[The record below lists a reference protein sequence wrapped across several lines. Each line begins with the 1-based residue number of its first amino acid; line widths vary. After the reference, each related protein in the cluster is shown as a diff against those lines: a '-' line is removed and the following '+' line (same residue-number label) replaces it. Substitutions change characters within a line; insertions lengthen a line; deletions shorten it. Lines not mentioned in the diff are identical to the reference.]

1 MNSKLFRYSD
11 FLNESKIEML
21 LEANIT
27 YSILFNKVLDQIDS
41 PIAKALLD
49 LSGKEVD
56 VNTNFIEVNREKDD
70 VVFFKPD
77 DKVAKSAMV
86 PHPGACYDAFSK
98 NVFKDEFRIPKTDQT
113 GEIIKE
119 YTREEVESLSAG
131 NFSWLYENGGHLVVF
146 MWRDEKGVGKC
157 VYDYRTLTFGP
168 ETVKRAEVGVGRL
181 VRAILKKA
189 DIQFK
194 DSEVED
200 FVYKYRAEVAKLGD
214 VFSRFQILKGEDIRK
229 YYHHKKYENEKGT
242 LGSSCM
248 RYDRCQRYLDIYVK
262 NPEQCN
268 LVVLMSDEKD
278 DSICGRAILWT
289 DVDGKRIMD
298 RIYTNRTQDEQL
310 FKDFAKKEGFYH
322 KRNQNM
328 SEDEPFISPET
339 GEWLYIHAKVVLS
352 VERYDY
358 YPYMDSFKYFYE
370 GPFRD
375 TSNGRQSYL
384 TNSTRFGYDFELTDT
399 DGGHSES
406 GCDCCGGGEGNVE
419 CWECDGRGSFRCQN
433 CDDGVIECGTCGG
446 LHEMDCPG
454 CDGSGEDEEGGECSD
469 CSGTGTHTCEEC
481 GGEDIECGDC
491 GGEGRI
497 ECEECGGNGS
507 LDCPECG

>member
-1 MNSKLFRYSD
+1 MNSKLFKYSE
-11 FLNESKIEML
+11 FLKESKIELL

-27 YSILFNKVLDQIDS
+27 YRILFNKVLDQIDS

-86 PHPGACYDAFSK
+86 PHPGAAYDEFSK
-98 NVFKDEFRIPKTDQT
+98 RVFKDEFRIPKTDQT

-119 YTREEVESLSAG
+119 YTREEVEDLSAG

-157 VYDYRTLTFGP
+157 VYDSRSLTFGP
-168 ETVKRAEVGVGRL
+168 ETVKKAEVGVGRL

-194 DSEVED
+194 ESEIED

-214 VFSRFQILKGEDIRK
+214 VFSRFQILKGEDIRT
-229 YYHHKKYENEKGT
+229 YYHKDKYENNKGT

-248 RYDRCQRYLDIYVK
+248 RYNRCQRYLDIYVK

-268 LVVLMSDEKD
+268 LVVLMSDDKD
-278 DSICGRAILWT
+278 NTICGRAILWT
-289 DVDGKRIMD
+289 DVEGRRIMD

-310 FKDFAKKEGFYH
+310 FKEFAKKNGFYC
-322 KRNQNM
+322 KRSQNM

-339 GEWLYIHAKVVLS
+339 GAEETIKTKIELS
-352 VERYDY
+352 IKSYDY
-358 YPYMDSFKYFYE
+358 FPYMDSFKYFYE
-370 GPFRD
+370 G
-375 TSNGRQSYL
+375 SQSYL
-384 TNSTRFGYDFELTDT
+384 TNSKRFDYDLELIDT
-399 DGGHSES
+399 DGGYSGSE
-406 GCDCCGGGEGNVE
+406 CECCGGETTVE
-419 CWECDGRGSFRCQN
+419 CYECNGRGSFRCQN
-433 CDDGVIECGTCGG
+433 CGGEGNLECGTCGG
-446 LHEMDCPG
+446 THEMECTD
-454 CDGSGEDEEGGECSD
+454 CDGSGEDGEGAECSG
-469 CSGTGTHTCEEC
+469 CSGTGNHTCEGC
-481 GGEDIECGDC
+481 DAEDIECGEC
-491 GGEGRI
+491 GGEGRM
-497 ECEECGGNGS
+497 ECEDCGGNGNRE
-507 LDCPECG
+507 CPECQ

>member
-1 MNSKLFRYSD
+1 MNNRLFRYSE
-11 FLNESKIEML
+11 FLKESKIELL

-27 YSILFNKVLDQIDS
+27 YSMLFNKVLDQIDS

-86 PHPGACYDAFSK
+86 PNPGAAYDTFSK
-98 NVFKDEFRIPKTDQT
+98 NLFKDEFRIPKADQT

-119 YTREEVESLSAG
+119 YTREEIESLSAG
-131 NFSWLYENGGHLVVF
+131 NFFSWLYDNGGHLVVF

-157 VYDYRTLTFGP
+157 VYDNRTLAFGP

-214 VFSRFQILKGEDIRK
+214 VFSRFQILKGEDIRT
-229 YYHHKKYENEKGT
+229 YYHKDKYENDKGT

-248 RYDRCQRYLDIYVK
+248 RYNRCQEYLDIYVE
-262 NPEQCN
+262 NPEQCS

-278 DSICGRAILWT
+278 DAICGRAILWT
-289 DVDGKRIMD
+289 DVEGRRIMD

-339 GEWLYIHAKVVLS
+339 GEEETIKTKIELS
-352 VERYDY
+352 VNRYDRF
-358 YPYMDSFKYFYE
+358 PYMDSFKYFYE
-370 GPFRD
+370 GNP
-375 TSNGRQSYL
+375 SYL
-384 TNSTRFGYDFELTDT
+384 ANSTRFRYDFELTDT

-406 GCDCCGGGEGNVE
+406 GCDCCDGEGRVE
-419 CWECDGRGSFRCQN
+419 CFECNGRGSFRCQN
-433 CDDGVIECGTCGG
+433 CDGGTIECSTCGG
-446 LHEMDCPG
+446 MHEMDCPS
-454 CDGSGEDEEGGECSD
+454 CDGSGEDEEGNK
-469 CSGTGTHTCEEC
+469 CSGCDGSGAHTCEEC

-497 ECEECGGNGS
+497 ECEWCGGDGN
-507 LDCPECG
+507 LDCPECQ

>member
-1 MNSKLFRYSD
+1 MNSKLFRYSE

-41 PIAKALLD
+41 PIAKKLLE

-98 NVFKDEFRIPKTDQT
+98 NLFKDEHRIPKTDQT

-157 VYDYRTLTFGP
+157 VYDNRTLTFGP
-168 ETVKRAEVGVGRL
+168 ETVKKAEISVGRL

-214 VFSRFQILKGEDIRK
+214 VFSRFQILKGEDIRT
-229 YYHHKKYENEKGT
+229 YYHKDKYENDKGT

-248 RYDRCQRYLDIYVK
+248 RYNRCQDYLNIYVE
-262 NPEQCN
+262 NPEQCS
-268 LVVLMSDEKD
+268 LIVLMSDDED
-278 DSICGRAILWT
+278 DAICGRAILWT
-289 DVDGKRIMD
+289 DKDGKRIMD

-310 FKDFAKKEGFYH
+310 FKEFAKREGLYH
-322 KRNQNM
+322 KRSQNM
-328 SEDEPFISPET
+328 SEYEPFISPE
-339 GEWLYIHAKVVLS
+339 GEEESLSTKIELS
-352 VERYDY
+352 VNRYDY
-358 YPYMDSFKYFYE
+358 YPYMDTFKYFYE
-370 GPFRD
+370 GNP
-375 TSNGRQSYL
+375 SYL
-384 TNSTRFGYDFELTDT
+384 TNSKRFSYDFELTDT

-406 GCDCCGGGEGNVE
+406 GCDCCGGEEVVE
-419 CWECDGRGSFRCQN
+419 CPECDGRGSFRCQN
-433 CDDGVIECGTCGG
+433 CDGGTIECDTCGG
-446 LHEMDCPG
+446 LHEMDCPD
-454 CDGSGEDEEGGECSD
+454 CDGSGEDGEGAECSG
-469 CSGTGTHTCEEC
+469 CSGTGTHTCEDC
-481 GGEDIECGDC
+481 GGEDIECRDC

-497 ECEECGGNGS
+497 ECEECGGNGNV
-507 LDCPECG
+507 DCPECQ

>member
-1 MNSKLFRYSD
+1 MNGKLFRYSE

-41 PIAKALLD
+41 PIAKTLLN

-86 PHPGACYDAFSK
+86 PHPGAVYDVFSK
-98 NVFKDEFRIPKTDQT
+98 NLFKDEFRIPKTDQT

-119 YTREEVESLSAG
+119 YTREEIESMSAG
-131 NFSWLYENGGHLVVF
+131 NFSWLYDNGGHLVVF

-157 VYDYRTLTFGP
+157 VYDNRTLAFGP
-168 ETVKRAEVGVGRL
+168 ETVKKAEVGVGRL

-214 VFSRFQILKGEDIRK
+214 VFSRFQILKGEDIRT
-229 YYHHKKYENEKGT
+229 YYHKDKYENDKGT

-248 RYDRCQRYLDIYVK
+248 RYTRCQSYLDIYVK

-289 DVDGKRIMD
+289 DEDGKRIMD

-328 SEDEPFISPET
+328 SEDEPFISPE
-339 GEWLYIHAKVVLS
+339 GEQVYLAAKVVLS

-370 GPFRD
+370 GH
-375 TSNGRQSYL
+375 TSSGRPSYL
-384 TNSTRFGYDFELTDT
+384 TNSSNSRYDFELTDT

-406 GCDCCGGGEGNVE
+406 GCEICSGEGSVE
-419 CWECDGRGSFRCQN
+419 CWECDGRGSFRCHN
-433 CDDGVIECGTCGG
+433 CDGGTIECGACGG
-446 LHEMDCPG
+446 AHEMDCPD
-454 CDGSGEDEEGGECSD
+454 CDGSGEDGEGAECSG
-469 CSGTGTHTCEEC
+469 CSGTGTHTCDEC

-491 GGEGRI
+491 GGEGRM

-507 LDCPECG
+507 LDCPECS